1 MSRRMSGD
9 VLRGAPPHTGS
20 TAFIN
25 ARIVDPAADAE
36 YTGAILISDGKIADF
51 GPNLFASGAPYGI
64 GSVDCRGLHLAP
76 GLVDARVHTGEPG
89 EEHKE
94 TLESAG
100 IAAAVGGITSLVLLP
115 DNEPPFDD
123 ASLIE
128 FVARR
133 ARQVKLANM
142 YAYGALTVGLEGKEL
157 AEIGLMAE
165 AGAVAFTDADHAVGN
180 AQMLRRALYYAKGFD
195 ALIVHLPQ
203 EPSLS
208 GGNMTSGVMAT
219 RLGLSGVPPLAEVM
233 MVERD
238 IRLAEMTGGRLHLT
252 KISTAESVKAIAG
265 AKARGLKI
273 TCDTA
278 PPYFALNDLAVGDY
292 RTFGKLVPP
301 LRSEADRESIVE
313 GLRDGTIDA
322 IVSDH
327 RPQDQDSKRVPFAQ
341 AEPGGIGLETL
352 LPVSLELV
360 HNRQLTLPQLFQ
372 RLSAA
377 PARLFNLPGGKLAKG
392 APADLVLFDADVAW
406 RVDRDDLWSKT
417 KNSPFDERPVQG
429 LVMATIVGGR
439 TIYRHDNFTPTP
451 AAA

>member
-1 MSRRMSGD
+1 VRGNI
-9 VLRGAPPHTGS
+9 LRGAAPHAGS

-25 ARIVDPAADAE
+25 ARIVDPTAGAE
-36 YTGAILISDGKIADF
+36 YTGAILVSDGKIADF
-51 GPNLFASGAPYGI
+51 GPSLFASGAPYGI
-64 GSVDCRGLHLAP
+64 ESVDCRGLHLAP
-76 GLVDARVHTGEPG
+76 GIVDARVHTGEPG
-89 EEHKE
+89 EEYKE
-94 TLESAG
+94 TLESAA
-100 IAAAVGGITSLVLLP
+100 IAASVGGITSMVVLP

-133 ARQVKLANM
+133 ARQIKLTNM
-142 YAYGALTVGLEGKEL
+142 YAYGALTVGLEGREL
-157 AEIGLMAE
+157 AEIGLLAE

-180 AQMLRRALYYAKGFD
+180 AQVLRRALYYAKAFD

-203 EPSLS
+203 EPTLS
-208 GGNMTSGVMAT
+208 GGQMSSGVMAT
-219 RLGLSGVPPLAEVM
+219 RLGLAGVPPLAEVM

-238 IRLAEMTGGRLHLT
+238 IRLVEMTGGRLHLT
-252 KISTAESVKAIAG
+252 KISTAQSVEAIAS

-301 LRSEADRESIVE
+301 LRAEADRAAVVA
-313 GLRDGTIDA
+313 GLKAGVIDA

-360 HNRQLTLPQLFQ
+360 HNRQLSLAQLFQ
-372 RLSAA
+372 RLSSA

-392 APADLVLFDADVAW
+392 APADLVLFDADYAW
-406 RVDRDDLWSKT
+406 QIDRAELWSKT

-429 LVMATIVGGR
+429 QVMATIVGGR
-439 TIYRHDNFTPTP
+439 TVYRHHNFTS
-451 AAA
+451 AAAAA

>member
-1 MSRRMSGD
+1 MSGN
-9 VLRGAPPHTGS
+9 VLRNAAPHTGS

-25 ARIVDPAADAE
+25 ARIVDPAGDAE

-64 GSVDCRGLHLAP
+64 ESVDCRGLYLAP

-94 TLESAG
+94 TLESAA
-100 IAAAVGGITSLVLLP
+100 IAAAVGGITSMVLLP

-133 ARQVKLANM
+133 ARQIKLANM
-142 YAYGALTVGLEGKEL
+142 YACGALTVGLEGQHL
-157 AEIGLMAE
+157 AEIGLLAE

-180 AQMLRRALYYAKGFD
+180 AQVLRRALYYAKAFD

-203 EPSLS
+203 EPTLS
-208 GGNMTSGVMAT
+208 GGSMTSGIMAT

-252 KISTAESVKAIAG
+252 KISTAESVKVIAA
-265 AKARGLKI
+265 AKARGLRI

-301 LRSEADRESIVE
+301 LRSEADRGAIVE
-313 GLRDGTIDA
+313 GLKTGVIDA

-392 APADLVLFDADVAW
+392 APADLVLFDADYAW
-406 RVDRDDLWSKT
+406 QIDRVDFWSKT

-429 LVMATIVGGR
+429 QVMATIVGGR
-439 TIYRHDNFTPTP
+439 TIYRHDNFTPAT

>member
-1 MSRRMSGD
+1 MSGN
-9 VLRGAPPHTGS
+9 VIRTAPAHAGS
-20 TAFIN
+20 TAYIN
-25 ARIVDPAADAE
+25 ARIVDPATDKE
-36 YTGAILISDGKIADF
+36 YVGAVLISDGKIADF

-64 GSVDCRGLHLAP
+64 ESIDCRGFYLAP
-76 GLVDARVHTGEPG
+76 GVVDARVHTGEPG

-100 IAAAVGGITSLVLLP
+100 IAATAGGITSLVLLP

-133 ARQVKLANM
+133 ARQVKLTNM
-142 YAYGALTVGLEGKEL
+142 YAYGALTVGLEGKQL
-157 AEIGLMAE
+157 AEMGLLAE

-180 AQMLRRALYYAKGFD
+180 AQVLRRALYYAKAFD

-203 EPSLS
+203 EPTLS
-208 GGNMTSGVMAT
+208 TGHLTSGEIAT
-219 RLGLSGVPPLAEVM
+219 RMGLSGNPPLAEVM

-238 IRLAEMTGGRLHLT
+238 VRLAQMTGGRLHLS
-252 KISTAESVKAIAG
+252 KISTAESVEAIAR
-265 AKARGLKI
+265 AKDRGLKI

-301 LRSEADRESIVE
+301 LRAEQDRLAVIE
-313 GLRDGTIDA
+313 GLKSGVIDA

-327 RPQDQDSKRVPFAQ
+327 RPQDQESKRVPFAQ

-360 HNRQLTLPQLFQ
+360 HNKHLTLPQLFQ
-372 RLSAA
+372 RLSTM
-377 PARLFNLPGGKLAKG
+377 PARLFGLPGGRLAKG
-392 APADLVLFDADVAW
+392 APADLIVFDADYAW
-406 RVDRDDLWSKT
+406 KIDRVHFRSKT
-417 KNSPFDERPVQG
+417 KNSPFDERPAQG
-429 LVMATIVGGR
+429 RVMATIVAGR
-439 TIYRHDNFTPTP
+439 TIYRADGFV
-451 AAA
+451 AAAAA

>member
-1 MSRRMSGD
+1 VSGNI
-9 VLRGAPPHTGS
+9 VRGTLPHAGS

-25 ARIVDPAADAE
+25 ARIVDPTADAE

-64 GSVDCRGLHLAP
+64 ESVDCRGLYVAP
-76 GLVDARVHTGEPG
+76 GIVDARVHTGEPG
-89 EEHKE
+89 EEYKE

-100 IAAAVGGITSLVLLP
+100 IAAAVGGITSMIVLP

-133 ARQVKLANM
+133 ARQIKLANM

-157 AEIGLMAE
+157 AEMGLLAE

-180 AQMLRRALYYAKGFD
+180 AQVLRRALYYAKAFD

-203 EPSLS
+203 EPTLS
-208 GGNMTSGVMAT
+208 GGHMTSGAMAT
-219 RLGLSGVPPLAEVM
+219 RLGLAGVPPLAEVM

-238 IRLAEMTGGRLHLT
+238 IRLAEMTGGRLHLS
-252 KISTAESVKAIAG
+252 KISTAASVAVIAA

-301 LRSEADRESIVE
+301 LRAEADRLAIVA
-313 GLRDGTIDA
+313 GLKDGTIDA

-352 LPVSLELV
+352 LPVSLELM

-392 APADLVLFDADVAW
+392 APADLVLFDADYAW
-406 RVDRDDLWSKT
+406 QVDRDDLWSKT

-439 TIYRHDNFTPTP
+439 TIYRHDNFTP
-451 AAA
+451 AIAS